1 MAVTVVRKTRLP
13 QTTGLDQPRPGMS
26 VTHSTFSV
34 VLHVSGRFGLSATA
48 AFMVGPRK
56 CGQLSSPSA
65 GWASAAVADSE
76 ASARTSA
83 IRFID

>member
-1 MAVTVVRKTRLP
+1 MTVVRKTRLP
-13 QTTGLDQPRPGMS
+13 QTTGLDQPRPGIS

-56 CGQLSSPSA
+56 CGQLSPPPA
-65 GWASAAVADSE
+65 GCASAAAE
-76 ASARTSA
+76 ASDTSPRKSA
-83 IRFID
+83 IRFIG

>member
-13 QTTGLDQPRPGMS
+13 QTTGLDQPRPGTS

-34 VLHVSGRFGLSATA
+34 ALHVSGRSELSATA

-56 CGQLSSPSA
+56 CGQLSPSA
-65 GWASAAVADSE
+65 GWASAAAE
-76 ASARTSA
+76 ASDTSARKSA